1 MSKIL
6 LNGDVDF
13 NNKTATNLATPVNA
27 TDVANKKY
35 VDDIADGITENTGE
49 SLNQKV
55 NKSGDTMT
63 GALTIGSGN
72 LNVNLGAIDCYGA
85 ITSRN
90 GIVKAQ
96 SFESG
101 ITGSGVTVP
110 SLTGVSSGSVNYGW
124 TSNVPIILPETQ
136 DSRNNAAVNKGYVDN
151 NFIGKN
157 DTISLY
163 SSKLYTFEDNEFIVN
178 LLLEEIPDRQS
189 NTTKAGTDPVK
200 YVVVHGTINSKDSFS
215 IPTTG
220 VGSSLIWGETLPV
233 IFKSAF
239 LIGGSAYILSNF
251 ITFSVS
257 ILQNSVSLVFKSL
270 DSNTDLRTGVTL
282 GFSGLRGITI

>member
-110 SLTGVSSGSVNYGW
+110 SLTGVSSGVANYGW

-136 DSRNNAAVNKGYVDN
+136 DSRENSAVIKSYVDN
-151 NFIGKN
+151 MYYNERIDSSSEYVYGVICGPNTMLIGIEADAPIPDAIPLEVTFN
-157 DTISLY
+157 N
-163 SSKLYTFEDNEFIVN
+163 SSKFNWDWNLPSDLLYPSDDGTFFNFLYTNT
-178 LLLEEIPDRQS
+178 LLLRLHA
-189 NTTKAGTDPVK
+189 NKVAGIM
-200 YVVVHGTINSKDSFS
+200 VVNNGSFVAPFS
-215 IPTTG
+215 G
-220 VGSSLIWGETLPV
+220 
-233 IFKSAF
+233 F
-239 LIGGSAYILSNF
+239 Y
-251 ITFSVS
+251 FSVP
-257 ILQNSVSLVFKSL
+257 IK
-270 DSNTDLRTGVTL
+270 
-282 GFSGLRGITI
+282 ITQ

>member
-13 NNKTATNLATPVNA
+13 NNKTAGNLAAPVND

-35 VDDIADGITENTGE
+35 VDDIADGITEDTGE

-72 LNVNLGAIDCYGA
+72 LNVSLGAIDCYGA

-101 ITGSGVTVP
+101 TTGSGVTVP
-110 SLTGVSSGSVNYGW
+110 SLTGVSSGASNYGW

-136 DSRNNAAVNKGYVDN
+136 DNRNTSAVNKGYVDN
-151 NFIGKN
+151 MYYNESIASN
-157 DTISLY
+157 DGNVYGALCG
-163 SSKLYTFEDNEFIVN
+163 
-178 LLLEEIPDRQS
+178 P
-189 NTTKAGTDPVK
+189 GT
-200 YVVVHGTINSKDSFS
+200 
-215 IPTTG
+215 
-220 VGSSLIWGETLPV
+220 
-233 IFKSAF
+233 F
-239 LIGGSAYILSNF
+239 LIGLIQSYEIKHDSPLT
-251 ITFSVS
+251 ITFNNSKNFS
-257 ILQNSVSLVFKSL
+257 WDWNMPDSFYTTQADDGNFYNFMYTNTLILGLSKNRIIRLLSANNNNFTIPYS
-270 DSNTDLRTGVTL
+270 
-282 GFSGLRGITI
+282 GFYFNIPIKITQ